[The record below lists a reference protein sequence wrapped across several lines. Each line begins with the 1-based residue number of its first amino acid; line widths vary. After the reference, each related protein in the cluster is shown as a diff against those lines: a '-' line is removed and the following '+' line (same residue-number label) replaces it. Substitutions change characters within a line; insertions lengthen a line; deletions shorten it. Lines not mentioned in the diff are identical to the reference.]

1 MATST
6 IAICLLIG
14 IPLLIGMITI
24 PVLLFIIT
32 FFALIAGFVN
42 LLLVAGIIGGWY
54 LFFSLLWEMF
64 WCIVT
69 FIPKQRELWTTPF
82 DNEED

>member
-24 PVLLFIIT
+24 PVILFIIT

-42 LLLVAGIIGGWY
+42 LLLVVGIYSFLYYGKCFG
-54 LFFSLLWEMF
+54 
-64 WCIVT
+64 V
-69 FIPKQRELWTTPF
+69 
-82 DNEED
+82 